1 MLLVVQSVLRFSV
14 NNNLNSN
21 GINTFS
27 NDLLYFFAGLRSL
40 PDVVHNDF
48 TETEQ
53 MSLLDRGK
61 RAFSESKEYLIHL
74 VLDIIAALIK
84 CESKNDIMNVIGP
97 MIEAGLSFIIRT
109 VVRYLTC

>member
-1 MLLVVQSVLRFSV
+1 MIFCIFS
-14 NNNLNSN
+14 
-21 GINTFS
+21 
-27 NDLLYFFAGLRSL
+27 GLRSL
-40 PDVVHNDF
+40 PNIVQNDL

-61 RAFSESKEYLIHL
+61 RAISESKEYLIHL

-84 CESKNDIMNVIGP
+84 CQSKDEIMNVIGP

>member
-1 MLLVVQSVLRFSV
+1 MVQ
-14 NNNLNSN
+14 
-21 GINTFS
+21 
-27 NDLLYFFAGLRSL
+27 ND
-40 PDVVHNDF
+40 V
-48 TETEQ
+48 TKTEQ

-61 RAFSESKEYLIHL
+61 RAISESKEYLIHL

-84 CESKNDIMNVIGP
+84 CQSKDEIMNVIGP